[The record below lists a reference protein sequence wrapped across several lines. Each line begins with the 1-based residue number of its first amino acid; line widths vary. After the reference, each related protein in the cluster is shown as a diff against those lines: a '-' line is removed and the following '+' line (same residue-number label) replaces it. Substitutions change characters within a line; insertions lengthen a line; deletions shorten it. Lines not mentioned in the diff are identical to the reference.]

1 MKNQVYFLK
10 ETLFS
15 RFCHV
20 SAYPRDVRFL
30 CFLAFI
36 CLSLDQSCRSY
47 DSASW
52 KPIDELSYWDT
63 PVSALCNLNSS
74 AK

>member
-1 MKNQVYFLK
+1 MKNLVYFLK

-20 SAYPRDVRFL
+20 SAYPRDVHFL
-30 CFLAFI
+30 CFLASI
-36 CLSLDQSCRSY
+36 CLSLDESCRSY
-47 DSASW
+47 DSVSW
-52 KPIDELSYWDT
+52 KPIDEYSYLDT
-63 PVSALCNLNSS
+63 PVSDLCNFNSS